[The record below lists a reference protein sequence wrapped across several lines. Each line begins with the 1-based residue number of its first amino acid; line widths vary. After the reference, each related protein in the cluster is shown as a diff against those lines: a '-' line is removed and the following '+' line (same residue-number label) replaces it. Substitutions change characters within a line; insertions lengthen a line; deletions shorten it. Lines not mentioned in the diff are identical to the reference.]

1 MVALT
6 GIVGV
11 CGACAAV
18 IALNSVAGLAAGTV
32 MLWAYPVVF
41 SVSARVK
48 RKRHPCRL
56 AVFGPP

>member
-1 MVALT
+1 MVGLT

-18 IALNSVAGLAAGTV
+18 IALNSVSGLAAGSS

-41 SVSARVK
+41 TVSARVK
-48 RKRHPCRL
+48 RRPRRL
-56 AVFGPP
+56 APVGPP